1 MYLLLKKK
9 KKFLY
14 EEYNKLYFANI
25 SVLWLEDLQKS
36 VTKSLQTE
44 PSLVHS
50 VFYEISNLRG
60 TRGKKMWNCHK
71 VVKQTPLFQGL

>member
-1 MYLLLKKK
+1 MYHLIIKKK
-9 KKFLY
+9 KLLY

-44 PSLVHS
+44 PSLVRS
-50 VFYEISNLRG
+50 VFYETSNLRG
-60 TRGKKMWNCHK
+60 TRGKKMWNCRK